1 MGKLVFRVAS
11 DWQEVVRLRTEIE
24 KLKQTLLSMDSTQSP
39 DAFQKLN
46 AQLGES
52 SKKLDGLVT
61 EAAKAGAVMEGDFK
75 KKIFDAS
82 QTVNGFTEKIISQ
95 KNAIKGFEQDLRA
108 LQEEYRKITKNG
120 GKSQDGLDRIHR
132 MKNIIAEEKDALF
145 NLTQQQA
152 NARLSVKKLRDEYAL
167 YKNDGKQIVD
177 TNQNIGISLKKALGV
192 IGGIAALKQLGSEI
206 IRVRGEFQSMQTAIE
221 TMVGRDVA
229 GKLMPQIKELAKISP
244 LTMTDMVGAEKMMLG
259 FNIQAED
266 TIKYLKALSD
276 ISMGE
281 SSKFNS
287 LTLAF
292 SQMSAAGKLMGQD
305 LNQMINAG
313 FNPLQVIAEKTGK
326 SIATLKEEMSKGAI
340 SAEMVQQAF
349 IDATSAGGKFY
360 GMSENASQTING
372 QISMMQD
379 AWDNALN
386 EIGKSSEGFIMSG
399 IQATTS
405 LIQNYETVGK
415 VLVGLIATYGTYRTA
430 VITNIALTR
439 GWAVAARADAV
450 AKGLQTIAT
459 KAQTVAQ
466 LALNSAMKANPYV
479 LAATLIMG
487 AASAMWA
494 LHDST
499 TAAEKAQKRFND
511 EQERFHKQQEDR
523 KQRVEQLIRI
533 IQDETE
539 TEYAKVKAYEELK
552 TLSPTLTEAY
562 TREQLAV
569 ASLTIANKK
578 LNEEQDKQ
586 NYDNIIA
593 NVNKYANILDKAR
606 AEAERLRNEA
616 NTTNDIERASVLNNL
631 AYGQELAAAKAEKD
645 LHQWRTQLNEYNR
658 IRKEIEESNKP
669 VEVRLNAAK
678 ENEKNIKEALE
689 TIDDLILT
697 KKREVEGHE
706 IKIPLSSEGAA
717 QEAESLENKVKNLKA
732 KVEGDDIKI
741 PFKPNEYLNKIP
753 SLFEQERDN
762 WVNMGMFTIP
772 VSIELERNKITGLL
786 SAAQKAV
793 SALSGNSVQ
802 TYEEAYEL
810 AKKEWMAAKKALE
823 ESKKKSKDD
832 YDKAKKELAVKE
844 KAYKDLGGVT
854 DKGLEKQDSEA
865 EKQRKK
871 QQKSAEELLS
881 LRRQNQ
887 QDEINL
893 MNEGSDKKLKQ
904 IELDYQKELDAIKK
918 QERAWSKEQGG
929 KLTQEQ
935 SVEISTR
942 YTNAESKKDKSTAD
956 IAKEQLK
963 EEAEAMR
970 DYLKDYGTFQ
980 QQKLAIAQEYA
991 EKIKKATSEGERL
1004 SLGKQRD
1011 TAIQQ
1016 VDINAL
1022 NQKIDWQSVFGNF
1035 SGILGSQLKETLD
1048 GLKEYIKTDKFKNS
1062 SDSDKKVIYEAIDR
1076 LREVTPGGEGTL
1088 NFNKIQQQMDSL
1100 GTAINKL
1107 QTATLNQE
1115 IAYQNLK
1122 KAEDNYA
1129 DAIKLGDKGTIDNAK
1144 QALDLAKLGANAASD
1159 AYKSAEADVQ
1169 NFGNNLS
1176 DVGADTVDGLDSVA
1190 RGLQNFA
1197 DGTLPGIFRGL
1208 QNTLTGLSK
1217 LNIGGAVGDA
1227 IGKLSQTLSSAGVIG
1242 QIISAILSILDIL
1255 KDGIGPL
1262 ISSIIDTVL
1271 NAINGILDNILS
1283 GDIFVQIFD
1292 SIKDGIG
1299 NILNTI
1305 SFGGFNSLMDKISG
1319 SNAKEVQEAIDRLTS
1334 RNETLEKSIDRLSD
1348 IMDKTAGSKSI
1359 SAYKQAYQYQQE
1371 HNANTLQIARE
1382 QARYSGSHHSWQKY
1396 MGWTDEQLQWARN
1409 NVDQSFSGTDSLWN
1423 LSPEQMRMLLSNAD
1437 IYDHIK
1443 SAGKGGYGGRVLE
1456 KLEAYA
1462 DNAEKLDELTTKI
1475 NESLMQVSF
1484 DSLRDSFLD
1493 SLMDM
1498 NKDAK
1503 EFSDDFSE
1511 YMQRALLN
1519 FSLGEKFD
1527 DELKG
1532 WYNGIAEL
1540 MKNQNGKLTEK
1551 QLEDARR
1558 AYDSLVQ
1565 DAMNERDKI
1574 AEITGYTG
1582 DGSTS
1587 QESTKKG
1594 FAAASQDSIEELNGR
1609 FTALQIAVEE
1619 IKNQNIAQSQSLNI
1633 LTVKAD
1639 SILLVNTES
1648 RNIAD
1653 EIRTIQVNSY
1663 LELQE
1668 IRENTGAIIKPIKD
1682 MAADIAEVKKNTSKL

>member
-1 MGKLVFRVAS
+1 MDRYGNFINYLF
-11 DWQEVVRLRTEIE
+11 QPFLNRL
-24 KLKQTLLSMDSTQSP
+24 
-39 DAFQKLN
+39 
-46 AQLGES
+46 
-52 SKKLDGLVT
+52 
-61 EAAKAGAVMEGDFK
+61 
-75 KKIFDAS
+75 
-82 QTVNGFTEKIISQ
+82 
-95 KNAIKGFEQDLRA
+95 
-108 LQEEYRKITKNG
+108 
-120 GKSQDGLDRIHR
+120 
-132 MKNIIAEEKDALF
+132 
-145 NLTQQQA
+145 
-152 NARLSVKKLRDEYAL
+152 
-167 YKNDGKQIVD
+167 
-177 TNQNIGISLKKALGV
+177 
-192 IGGIAALKQLGSEI
+192 
-206 IRVRGEFQSMQTAIE
+206 
-221 TMVGRDVA
+221 
-229 GKLMPQIKELAKISP
+229 
-244 LTMTDMVGAEKMMLG
+244 
-259 FNIQAED
+259 
-266 TIKYLKALSD
+266 
-276 ISMGE
+276 
-281 SSKFNS
+281 
-287 LTLAF
+287 
-292 SQMSAAGKLMGQD
+292 
-305 LNQMINAG
+305 
-313 FNPLQVIAEKTGK
+313 
-326 SIATLKEEMSKGAI
+326 
-340 SAEMVQQAF
+340 
-349 IDATSAGGKFY
+349 
-360 GMSENASQTING
+360 
-372 QISMMQD
+372 
-379 AWDNALN
+379 
-386 EIGKSSEGFIMSG
+386 
-399 IQATTS
+399 
-405 LIQNYETVGK
+405 
-415 VLVGLIATYGTYRTA
+415 
-430 VITNIALTR
+430 
-439 GWAVAARADAV
+439 
-450 AKGLQTIAT
+450 
-459 KAQTVAQ
+459 
-466 LALNSAMKANPYV
+466 
-479 LAATLIMG
+479 
-487 AASAMWA
+487 
-494 LHDST
+494 
-499 TAAEKAQKRFND
+499 
-511 EQERFHKQQEDR
+511 
-523 KQRVEQLIRI
+523 
-533 IQDETE
+533 
-539 TEYAKVKAYEELK
+539 
-552 TLSPTLTEAY
+552 
-562 TREQLAV
+562 
-569 ASLTIANKK
+569 
-578 LNEEQDKQ
+578 
-586 NYDNIIA
+586 
-593 NVNKYANILDKAR
+593 
-606 AEAERLRNEA
+606 
-616 NTTNDIERASVLNNL
+616 L
-631 AYGQELAAAKAEKD
+631 AYGQELAAVKAEKD

-706 IKIPLSSEGAA
+706 IKVPLSSEGAT
-717 QEAESLENKVKNLKA
+717 QEAESLENKVKDLKA

-741 PFKPNEYLNKIP
+741 PFKPNEYLNNIP

-772 VSIELERNKITGLL
+772 VNIELERNKITGLL

-802 TYEEAYEL
+802 TYKDAYEL

-854 DKGLEKQDSEA
+854 DKGLKKQESDA

-871 QQKSAEELLS
+871 LHKSAEELLS

-893 MNEGSDKKLKQ
+893 MKDGSDKKLKQ

-918 QERAWSKEQGG
+918 QERAWSKEQNG

-942 YTNAESKKDKSTAD
+942 YTNAENKKDKSTTD
-956 IAKEQLK
+956 LTKEQLK
-963 EEAEAMR
+963 EEQQALNN
-970 DYLKDYGTFQ
+970 YLKEYGTFQ

-991 EKIKKATSEGERL
+991 EKIKKAQEENNGAQVKLLE
-1004 SLGKQRD
+1004 KQRD
-1011 TAIQQ
+1011 VAIQNKETEA
-1016 VDINAL
+1016 IKAN
-1022 NQKIDWQSVFGNF
+1022 IDWVTVFGEFGGMFNDM
-1035 SGILGSQLKETLD
+1035 IRPALEEAK
-1048 GLKEYIKTDKFKNS
+1048 KYVKTDEFKNS
-1062 SDSDKKVIYEAIDR
+1062 DQASQNALIDAIHQMEKS
-1076 LREVTPGGEGTL
+1076 LGGAGGL
-1088 NFNKIQQQMDSL
+1088 NFKKLGQDMQIYQASL
-1100 GTAINKL
+1100 QALNRAKDEEADAIEK
-1107 QTATLNQE
+1107 
-1115 IAYQNLK
+1115 LK
-1122 KAEDNYA
+1122 KAQENYEKALKSGTEEEKQAAKDARDNAQQNA
-1129 DAIKLGDKGTIDNAK
+1129 DAASVNVKAQTDV
-1144 QALDLAKLGANAASD
+1144 AN
-1159 AYKSAEADVQ
+1159 
-1169 NFGNNLS
+1169 GNQQVLTDTATNLRANMEN
-1176 DVGADTVDGLDSVA
+1176 VTE
-1190 RGLQNFA
+1190 
-1197 DGTLPGIFRGL
+1197 
-1208 QNTLTGLSK
+1208 GLSK
-1217 LNIGGAVGDA
+1217 LASGGLKNAFDGIIQATKGVSNKFKETADGLKSVPIIGW
-1227 IGKLSQTLSSAGVIG
+1227 
-1242 QIISAILSILDIL
+1242 ILSIIDIF
-1255 KDGIGPL
+1255 KDGLSNLVGPL
-1262 ISSIIDTVL
+1262 LDAIF
-1271 NAINGILDNILS
+1271 NAISGILSDVLS
-1283 GDIFVQIFD
+1283 GDIFVTIGK
-1292 SIKDGIG
+1292 SLRDGIG
-1299 NILNTI
+1299 SILNSIT
-1305 SFGGFNSLMDKISG
+1305 FGGWNSWMDKISG
-1319 SNAKEVQEAIDRLTS
+1319 SNAKEVQETIDRLTS

-1437 IYDHIK
+1437 IYDQIK

-1462 DNAEKLDELTTKI
+1462 DNAEKLEGLTEKI

-1484 DSLRDSFLD
+1484 DRLRDSFLD

-1540 MKNQNGKLTEK
+1540 MKKQSGKLTEK

-1582 DGSTS
+1582 DSSTS

-1609 FTALQIAVEE
+1609 FTALQIAGEE
-1619 IKNQNIAQSQSLNI
+1619 IKNQNITQSQSLNI